1 MPHAP
6 ANHRNES
13 TTRRA
18 ALRVRRAARARV
30 GVLFRGHRMWQVVI
44 DAMLVAGAW
53 WLAFF
58 IRFDAGTPAFYER
71 ALFVTI
77 GWVTLIKI
85 GVFIASGMYV
95 KWWRYLTVKDMERV
109 LRSVV
114 LAWGAVL
121 AYVYLRPP
129 LGYATPPRSVMVLDL
144 GFTIGLIA
152 GVRLLARSVFER
164 PTLRPRLGRDDA
176 AHVLIVGAGET
187 GRMLIRELQRH
198 ELDKIPVGLI
208 DDDERKQDM
217 QLDGVSVLGTTA
229 HLARVIADHDVDE
242 VAIAM
247 PSARGDVVAHI
258 VEICRS
264 CDVPVRILPSL
275 NELVMGDLQ
284 NLAGRLRDVS
294 VEDVLGRDPVS
305 IDLQEIARYVTGK
318 VVLVTGAG
326 GSIGS
331 ELCRQLAGVSPE
343 QLIMVDHSEGNLF
356 TIEQELLVERGFSS
370 IVPVLAD
377 VTSSTRM
384 RRVFEQY
391 RPAVVFHAAA
401 YKHVGMMEANPVEA
415 VRNNA
420 IGTRTLCEVSEVTGV
435 DRFVLVSTDKAV
447 EPKTVMGQSK
457 ALAEWIV
464 QSFAER
470 SFHTRFMAVRFGNV
484 LGSSGSVVPIF
495 RRQIERGGPVRV
507 TDERMTRFFM
517 TIPEAAQLIIQAG
530 AMGEGGEVY
539 VLDMGKPVRIMDLAT
554 KMIELSGLRPGDDI
568 HIEIVGIRPGEKL
581 HEELWSGDE
590 APERTRH
597 PKIFRSRTSYV
608 LDADQ
613 LLDELTEFQPLI
625 DSGNHPETLDRL
637 RQIMQPRIDAGAHS
651 SLARD

>member
-1 MPHAP
+1 
-6 ANHRNES
+6 
-13 TTRRA
+13 
-18 ALRVRRAARARV
+18 
-30 GVLFRGHRMWQVVI
+30 
-44 DAMLVAGAW
+44 
-53 WLAFF
+53 
-58 IRFDAGTPAFYER
+58 
-71 ALFVTI
+71 
-77 GWVTLIKI
+77 
-85 GVFIASGMYV
+85 
-95 KWWRYLTVKDMERV
+95 
-109 LRSVV
+109 
-114 LAWGAVL
+114 
-121 AYVYLRPP
+121 
-129 LGYATPPRSVMVLDL
+129 
-144 GFTIGLIA
+144 
-152 GVRLLARSVFER
+152 
-164 PTLRPRLGRDDA
+164 
-176 AHVLIVGAGET
+176 
-187 GRMLIRELQRH
+187 
-198 ELDKIPVGLI
+198 
-208 DDDERKQDM
+208 
-217 QLDGVSVLGTTA
+217 
-229 HLARVIADHDVDE
+229 
-242 VAIAM
+242 
-247 PSARGDVVAHI
+247 
-258 VEICRS
+258 
-264 CDVPVRILPSL
+264 
-275 NELVMGDLQ
+275 MGDLQ

-331 ELCRQLAGVSPE
+331 ELCRQLAGVGPE
-343 QLIMVDHSEGNLF
+343 CLVMVDHSEGNLF

-377 VTSSTRM
+377 VTSSNRM

-420 IGTRTLCEVSEVTGV
+420 IGTRTLCEVSEITGV

-530 AMGEGGEVY
+530 AMGEGGEVF

-590 APERTRH
+590 APEQTRH
-597 PKIFRSRTSYV
+597 PKIFRSRTTFV

-613 LLDELTEFQPLI
+613 LLEELTEFQPLI

-637 RQIMQPRIDAGAHS
+637 RQIMQPRINAGAHS
-651 SLARD
+651 SLTRE